1 METATGDRFGLQ
13 CMVGQT
19 AVSSVRIPIAPPAWP
34 QPSILCTR
42 LLAISPVLAAISD
55 LNSGPPIDGVGSF
68 FSEWLISLRGS
79 GLRKFGTVLEI
90 RVFQDVYEF

>member
-1 METATGDRFGLQ
+1 
-13 CMVGQT
+13 
-19 AVSSVRIPIAPPAWP
+19 
-34 QPSILCTR
+34 
-42 LLAISPVLAAISD
+42 